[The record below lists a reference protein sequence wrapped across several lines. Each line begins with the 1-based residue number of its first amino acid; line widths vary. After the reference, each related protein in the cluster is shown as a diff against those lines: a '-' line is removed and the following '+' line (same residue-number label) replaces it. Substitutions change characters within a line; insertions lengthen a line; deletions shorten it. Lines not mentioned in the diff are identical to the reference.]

1 MWLARF
7 AFQACS
13 FNHSDIS
20 PSLKSKTYERSRTD
34 YRTRRRFPLPSSIV
48 FAFSGFKARARAS
61 PENCVR
67 PANAARSLTAISS
80 SWRRDRGSRL
90 VFLNEVK
97 ANLAMGRSHA
107 WVLRGQEYVELRP
120 MNWGD
125 NLTLV
130 CDSSAGLGHARY
142 RLARHHR

>member
-1 MWLARF
+1 
-7 AFQACS
+7 
-13 FNHSDIS
+13 
-20 PSLKSKTYERSRTD
+20 
-34 YRTRRRFPLPSSIV
+34 
-48 FAFSGFKARARAS
+48 
-61 PENCVR
+61 
-67 PANAARSLTAISS
+67 
-80 SWRRDRGSRL
+80 
-90 VFLNEVK
+90 
-97 ANLAMGRSHA
+97 MGRSHA